1 MLEASHA
8 RHQDTFSKVMDATLP
23 RAAERDHDL
32 GRSLEAALPHEPVE
46 YTLTGAWDRLGAAW
60 LVQRCTHAIRLGAPL
75 YNAGAIYECTELY
88 RTTIIECMRHPHNVP
103 EAVQRIFYE
112 VLGRHSLISAS
123 RRAWDFRSALDHA
136 ISIATAVCSPPQTR
150 MVSPASI
157 MHVPAVAPSDARDA
171 HGWDPTSRIRARRRP
186 HSSSSTAASSCS
198 DASSPCN
205 SRLISMPCDVLP
217 LMLRHL
223 CACEL
228 SALARTCTTLRGS
241 SYAMAAEAVCA
252 SQPALRRGVRARTGR
267 TGYVEIGATGG
278 GGGAGAGSGTISGTI
293 SGTAPEPSWVRTLHA
308 IETVETYVGPRP
320 VGRSWWDEWPALR
333 RAESSSTTA
342 EAIDDAAFGRGG
354 SHSIKVLLS
363 QHAASLS
370 WMVDAGWT
378 PLHASIT
385 MLLLACTAA
394 AIGRAIRNR
403 SPAFA
408 ATVHALTDAMRQRA
422 RFVKSAAPP
431 TYASI
436 EGSFGLSEADPVW
449 LELLHPGLA
458 LGHRFVTCAPL
469 QAAIHPT
476 RLPDPSH
483 GGPVHRLVSAACEIR
498 NGGPLVCFLSE
509 RGSAGDPLRTLLQ
522 TSPIGYAL
530 MPLATIELVVIH
542 EPDTWHAGNGEPVPR
557 RCFCVRVRVD
567 Y

>member
-1 MLEASHA
+1 ME
-8 RHQDTFSKVMDATLP
+8 ATLP
-23 RAAERDHDL
+23 TALRVLDP

-60 LVQRCTHAIRLGAPL
+60 LVQRCTHAIRLGAPM

-103 EAVQRIFYE
+103 EAVQRIFHE

-123 RRAWDFRSALDHA
+123 RRAWDFRRALDQA
-136 ISIATAVCSPPQTR
+136 ISIATAVCSPPPQTR
-150 MVSPASI
+150 KDSPTSI

-171 HGWDPTSRIRARRRP
+171 HGWDPASRIQARRRP
-186 HSSSSTAASSCS
+186 HSSTAASSCS
-198 DASSPCN
+198 DASSPRN

-217 LMLRHL
+217 LVLGHL

-241 SYAMAAEAVCA
+241 SYAMAAAAVCA
-252 SQPALRRGVRARTGR
+252 SEPALRRDVRARTGR
-267 TGYVEIGATGG
+267 TGHVDIGAAGG
-278 GGGAGAGSGTISGTI
+278 GGGADVVSGA
-293 SGTAPEPSWVRTLHA
+293 APEPSWVRTLHA

-320 VGRSWWDEWPALR
+320 VGRAWWNEWPALR
-333 RAESSSTTA
+333 RAESSSTTS
-342 EAIDDAAFGRGG
+342 EVIDDAAFGRGG

-394 AIGRAIRNR
+394 AIGRAIRDR

-422 RFVKSAAPP
+422 RMVRSAAPP

-436 EGSFGLSEADPVW
+436 EGSFGLSEADPIW
-449 LELLHPGLA
+449 LELLHAGVA

-476 RLPDPSH
+476 RLPDPTH

-509 RGSAGDPLRTLLQ
+509 RGSPGDPLRTLLQ

-530 MPLATIELVVIH
+530 MPLATIELVAIH
-542 EPDTWHAGNGEPVPR
+542 EPDTWHAGNREPVPR

>member
-1 MLEASHA
+1 VLEASHA

-171 HGWDPTSRIRARRRP
+171 HGWDPTSRIQARRRP

-278 GGGAGAGSGTISGTI
+278 GGGAGAGSGTISDTISDTI

-370 WMVDAGWT
+370 RARRRPSGVPSGIARPPSLPQYTLSLTRCANVHGSSNPLRLRPTLPSKARLGSQRPTRSGWSYST
-378 PLHASIT
+378 RAWRS
-385 MLLLACTAA
+385 
-394 AIGRAIRNR
+394 AIGSSHARR
-403 SPAFA
+403 SRPPS
-408 ATVHALTDAMRQRA
+408 TQRA
-422 RFVKSAAPP
+422 CPIRLTEVR
-431 TYASI
+431 YIAS
-436 EGSFGLSEADPVW
+436 
-449 LELLHPGLA
+449 
-458 LGHRFVTCAPL
+458 
-469 QAAIHPT
+469 
-476 RLPDPSH
+476 
-483 GGPVHRLVSAACEIR
+483 
-498 NGGPLVCFLSE
+498 
-509 RGSAGDPLRTLLQ
+509 
-522 TSPIGYAL
+522 
-530 MPLATIELVVIH
+530 
-542 EPDTWHAGNGEPVPR
+542 
-557 RCFCVRVRVD
+557 
-567 Y
+567 